1 MNGRSLLQ
9 LISFASLA
17 VLAAS
22 PEGDSNEMPPVPAC
36 RSFDQAVSSCPQQLT
51 AEGEAELRAYIDA
64 GELSDLRW
72 PNFENY
78 QIETR
83 EFYNSF
89 RNSLPWI
96 QNTKPTRQAREIVQ
110 ELKNAEKKGLRSEHY
125 DGPLW
130 NERLASFDRPN
141 RPSETALIRFDV
153 ALSVSTMRYLSDLHI
168 GRVNPHVVHFKLHVE
183 DKSLDLSEYL
193 RFAIVD
199 AQDVHAAIESVEP
212 QFPAYR
218 RTIEALHTYLE
229 FARRDDGEV
238 LPDTHEV
245 IKPGDYYPGVP
256 RLRKLLTLLGDFSRA
271 GREAAP
277 EMIYEGKL
285 VDAVKHFQER
295 HGLEANGFIDVH
307 TLEELNTPLS
317 RRVVQLQLTL
327 ERWRW
332 LPQDLPRPPI
342 VVNIPE
348 FRLHAVGEEHR
359 VVFSMNVVVGRAY
372 HHQTPVF
379 ASEIKSVIF
388 RPYWNVPLEIQQD
401 ELLPEIERK
410 PQYLAE
416 NAFEIVDTSGRI
428 VDEGAITEDTK
439 DQLRSGRLMLRQKPG
454 PENSLGLLKFE
465 MPNPYDVYLHA
476 TPATELFSRSRR
488 DFSHGCIRVEDPIAL
503 AVWVLRDEPEWTA
516 ERVRSA
522 MNGDETMR
530 VNPSKPIP
538 ILVVYGTAVVKEDGE
553 VGFFKDIYGHDLAL
567 EKALTKSYPRSE

>member
-22 PEGDSNEMPPVPAC
+22 SDGDSNETLPVPAC
-36 RSFDQAVSSCPQQLT
+36 RGFDRAVSSCPQQLT

-78 QIETR
+78 RIETK

-89 RNSLPWI
+89 CNSLPWI
-96 QNTKPTRQAREIVQ
+96 QEAKPTRRAREIIQ
-110 ELKNAEKKGLRSEHY
+110 ELKNAENKGLRSEDY

-130 NERLASFDRPN
+130 NERLDSFERPH

-168 GRVNPHVVHFKLHVE
+168 GRVNPHVLHFKLNVE

-193 RFAIVD
+193 RFAIAD
-199 AQDVHAAIESVEP
+199 AQDVHAAIEAVEP

-229 FARRDDGEV
+229 LARRDDGEV
-238 LPDTHEV
+238 LPGTHEV
-245 IKPGDYYPGVP
+245 IKPGDYYRGVP
-256 RLRKLLTLLGDFSRA
+256 RLRKLLTLLGDFARA
-271 GREAAP
+271 GREVAP
-277 EMIYEGKL
+277 QMTYEGKL

-295 HGLEANGFIDVH
+295 HGLEANGLIDVH

-348 FRLHAVGEEHR
+348 FRLHAVSGEHR

-388 RPYWNVPLEIQQD
+388 RPYWNVPLEIQQA

-410 PQYLAE
+410 PLYLAE

-428 VDEGAITEDTK
+428 VDEGVITEDTK
-439 DQLRSGRLMLRQKPG
+439 DQLRSGRFMLRQKPG

-530 VNPSKPIP
+530 VNLSKPVP
-538 ILVVYGTAVVKEDGE
+538 ILVVYGTAVVREDGE
-553 VGFFKDIYGHDLAL
+553 VGFFKDIYGHDFAL
-567 EKALTKSYPRSE
+567 EKALSKSYPHSE